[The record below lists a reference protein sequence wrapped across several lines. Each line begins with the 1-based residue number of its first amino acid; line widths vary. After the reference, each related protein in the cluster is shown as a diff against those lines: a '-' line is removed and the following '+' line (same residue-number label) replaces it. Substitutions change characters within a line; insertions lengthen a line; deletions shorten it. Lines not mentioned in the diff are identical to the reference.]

1 MLRFASLGS
10 GSKGNATVVAA
21 GDTALLVDCGF
32 SVRETRR
39 RLALLGL
46 EPEQLHAILVTHE
59 HSDHSAGV
67 SGLARQ
73 FNIPVYLTQGTWNS
87 GRLQGCPEVVRF
99 NCEHRF
105 HVGNLEVEAV
115 AVPHDAREPCQFRL
129 RYGGRSLGILTD
141 LGSVTSHVV
150 ERFQGCDAL
159 ILEFNHD
166 LDMLQRGRYPP
177 ALKRRVAGDWGH
189 LNNHQAAA
197 LLQQLGTDQLHHLV
211 LAHISENNNCRERA
225 AAALATVYGPLDER
239 VVFAAQDLG
248 FDWLSLAAVPG
259 QGQLLQ

>member
-21 GDTALLVDCGF
+21 GDTVVLIDCGF
-32 SVRETRR
+32 SLRETRR

-46 EPEQLHAILVTHE
+46 QPEQLTAILVTHE

-67 SGLARQ
+67 SRLARQ
-73 FNIPVYLTQGTWNS
+73 CNIPVYLTQGTWNS
-87 GRLQGCPEVVRF
+87 GRLEGCPEVVCF

-105 HVGNLEVEAV
+105 QIGHLEVEAV

-129 RYGGRSLGILTD
+129 HHAGRSVGVLTD

-150 ERFQGCDAL
+150 ERFRGCDAL
-159 ILEFNHD
+159 VLEFNHD
-166 LDMLQRGRYPP
+166 LEMLHSGSYPA

-189 LNNHQAAA
+189 LNNQQAAA
-197 LLQQLGTDQLHHLV
+197 LLQQLGMEKLQHLV
-211 LAHISENNNCRERA
+211 VAHISENNNCLQRA
-225 AAALATVYGPLDER
+225 ASALAAVYGPLDER
-239 VVFAAQDLG
+239 VVFAAQDRG
-248 FDWLSLAAVPG
+248 FDWLRLAAVAG
-259 QGQLLQ
+259 QGQPLQ

>member
-21 GDTALLVDCGF
+21 GDTIVLIDCGF
-32 SVRETRR
+32 SLRETRR

-46 EPEQLHAILVTHE
+46 EAEQLTAILVTHE

-67 SGLARQ
+67 SRLARQ
-73 FNIPVYLTQGTWNS
+73 CNIPVYLTQGTWNS
-87 GRLQGCPEVVRF
+87 GRLEGCPEVVCF
-99 NCEHRF
+99 NSEHRF
-105 HVGNLEVEAV
+105 RIGSLDVEAV

-129 RYGGRSLGILTD
+129 HHAGRSVGVLTD

-150 ERFQGCDAL
+150 ERFRGCDAL
-159 ILEFNHD
+159 VLEFNHD
-166 LDMLQRGRYPP
+166 LEMLHNGGYPP

-189 LNNHQAAA
+189 LNNEQAAD
-197 LLQQLGTDQLHHLV
+197 LLQQLGTANLQYLV
-211 LAHISENNNCRERA
+211 VAHISENNNCLQRA

-239 VVFAAQDLG
+239 VVFAAQDRG
-248 FDWLSLAAVPG
+248 FDWLGLPAVAG
-259 QGQLLQ
+259 QGQALQ